1 MIFVTVGSQK
11 FQFDRLLKALDG
23 FVFAGS
29 IQDEIFAQTGYS
41 TYEPKHYSHRRFLDR
56 DQFGQEMAMCDTVIT
71 HGGTGA
77 IIGAVKLGKK
87 VLAVPRLVEHGE
99 HVDNHQIE
107 IVRQFAQMGLIESC
121 LEMDRL
127 AVAYGKLR
135 ETSYRAYQSNSA
147 NFMSDLS
154 DYIDSVGRKRCAR

>member
-56 DQFGQEMAMCDTVIT
+56 VQFGQKMTTSDAVIT

-87 VLAVPRLVEHGE
+87 VLAVPRRAEHGE
-99 HVDNHQIE
+99 HVDDHQIE
-107 IVRQFAQMGLIESC
+107 LVRQFAELGLIESC
-121 LEMDRL
+121 LDTDRL
-127 AVAYGKLR
+127 AVAYARLR
-135 ETSYRAYQSNSA
+135 ETSYRSYQSNSA

-154 DYIDSVGRKRCAR
+154 GYIDSVGRKRCAR